1 MKKRLLLCLALLSF
15 ALPFSNALA
24 TSAADLEAS
33 LVASDVATAKSQ
45 LADIRKS
52 KSLDTDRTVGYMLL
66 TEAYEALEQFHAAA
80 TKFAEDKQESRFA
93 EVERTFST
101 LARAARPVATYR
113 LEASKALIDTY
124 NEKIQAANTMYAALR
139 EENRTLVQQ
148 RRELA
153 LAEEK
158 RKQEEQRARWEKEEQ
173 ERQLAIQKQNEEY
186 QRDLAREER
195 QRVAAQKQQR
205 VQQAKVAGEQ
215 KALQEVC
222 GADYKALRVGM
233 PLFRANQCYGKFV
246 LRSQINRADG
256 VVSTYWH
263 GSTYA
268 HVMNGLIVSWGK

>member
-1 MKKRLLLCLALLSF
+1 MKRGLLLCLLMASLALHAGSTF
-15 ALPFSNALA
+15 AS
-24 TSAADLEAS
+24 TAADLEAS
-33 LVASDVATAKSQ
+33 LMVGDVVTAKNQ
-45 LADIRKS
+45 LTDIRKNR
-52 KSLDTDRTVGYMLL
+52 SLDTDRTVGYMLL
-66 TEAYEALEQFHAAA
+66 TEAFDAIEQFHAVAE
-80 TKFAEDKQESRFA
+80 KFAEDKQESRFA
-93 EVERTFST
+93 EVERTFSKV
-101 LARAARPVATYR
+101 AKAASPVANYR
-113 LEASKALIDTY
+113 LSASKPLVDAY

-139 EENRTLVQQ
+139 EENRALEQQ
-148 RRELA
+148 RREQA

-173 ERQLAIQKQNEEY
+173 ERQLAIKKQNEEY

-195 QRVAAQKQQR
+195 QRIAAQKQQR
-205 VQQAKVAGEQ
+205 VQQAKAAGEQ
-215 KALQEVC
+215 KALQDVC